1 MMEQE
6 REMRVWER
14 VSGAGQ
20 DAKTD
25 LRGMELRCRE
35 QAAVFRILAE
45 SCPNE
50 LRERLLKL
58 QRQVH
63 NDAMALRGM
72 RILAGEEPE
81 KLRGYAAGKVA
92 LRRGLAQCFRRC
104 CQARADYL
112 GCARHAEH
120 GPVFAAMAQE
130 ETRRMA
136 EILALIGMAT

>member
-1 MMEQE
+1 MEQE
-6 REMRVWER
+6 REMRGWER

-20 DAKTD
+20 ESKTD

-45 SCPNE
+45 NCPNE

-58 QRQVH
+58 HRQVH

-81 KLRGYAAGKVA
+81 KLRNYAAGKVA
-92 LRRGLAQCFRRC
+92 LRRGLAQCYRRC
-104 CQARADYL
+104 CQARLDYL
-112 GCARHAEH
+112 GCARHAAH
-120 GPVFAAMAQE
+120 RPVFAAMAQE

>member
-1 MMEQE
+1 MEQE
-6 REMRVWER
+6 MEMRVWER

-20 DAKTD
+20 EVQPD

-45 SCPNE
+45 NCPNE

-58 QRQVH
+58 HRQVH

-92 LRRGLAQCFRRC
+92 LRRGLAQCYRRC
-104 CQARADYL
+104 CQARLDYL
-112 GCARHAEH
+112 DGSRSAEY
-120 GPVFAAMAQE
+120 GPVFARMARE
-130 ETRRMA
+130 ETERLA
-136 EILALIGMAT
+136 ELLTLIGMAT

>member
-1 MMEQE
+1 MEQE
-6 REMRVWER
+6 MEMRVWER

-20 DAKTD
+20 EVQPD

-35 QAAVFRILAE
+35 QAAVLRILAE

-81 KLRGYAAGKVA
+81 KLRNYAAGKVA

-112 GCARHAEH
+112 GCVRHKEH

-130 ETRRMA
+130 EARRMA